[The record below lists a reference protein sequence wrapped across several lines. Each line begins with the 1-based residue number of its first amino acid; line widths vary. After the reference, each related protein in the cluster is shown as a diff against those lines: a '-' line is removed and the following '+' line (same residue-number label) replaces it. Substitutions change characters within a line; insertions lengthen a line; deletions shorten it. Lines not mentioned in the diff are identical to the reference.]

1 LKQWVAHAQET
12 TAAPRKEAALAKAP
26 APRRAIADD
35 GFLLI
40 EVMVAMVVFAV
51 ISTAVLGTVLTSL
64 ATARSDRGR
73 VTAANLAARELEIT
87 RSQFQSPA
95 AGPKTIATGKVSG
108 PNPLPGGVAGAPLVV
123 DGMAYTLVRSAAWQS
138 QGASAGPCDG
148 GASGQLAYLRVT
160 VTVSWPR
167 MSGVLPVTSS
177 TLLTPTVGTYS
188 ASTGHVKVKVT
199 DGNNVPEAG
208 QFVTVTGP
216 SGTTTQET
224 AADGCAFF
232 AFLSPGSYVATVL
245 TPGYVDPSWVAT
257 PSQTVTVTAN
267 TVQPVSFTYAPSATL
282 NLSFTSPL
290 GLVASPNTTVT
301 LYNTGLPSSTRT
313 RAVLGLLTPRTVN
326 LWPYPDGVIAWAGG
340 CLDADPQGYAGGVRA
355 SPLITN
361 PGVVTNATV
370 NVAPVLVTVR
380 NKLGVLTS
388 GVQVV
393 AVHAADTGC
402 PATVTDPL
410 GGTAGEVLTLPGLTS
425 SAGTIGGSLPYG
437 TWKFKVVISGQ
448 ATTVWPTAILA
459 PLGPSPAA
467 VLVNT
472 K

>member
-1 LKQWVAHAQET
+1 LKQWAARAHET
-12 TAAPRKEAALAKAP
+12 TAARSKEAALAKAP
-26 APRRAIADD
+26 ARAIADD

-40 EVMVAMVVFAV
+40 EGMGAMVVVAV

-64 ATARSDRGR
+64 TTARSDRGR

-95 AGPKTIATGKVSG
+95 AGPKTITTGQVTG

-138 QGASAGPCDG
+138 QGATAGPCDG

-188 ASTGHVKVKVT
+188 ATTGHVKVKVT

-216 SGTTTQET
+216 SGTKTQQT
-224 AADGCAFF
+224 AVDGCAFF
-232 AFLSPGSYVATVL
+232 AFLSPGNYVATVV
-245 TPGYVDPSWVAT
+245 TAGYVDPSWNAN
-257 PSQTVTVTAN
+257 PSLPVTVTAN
-267 TVQPVSFTYAPSATL
+267 TAQPASFTYAPSATL
-282 NLSFTSPL
+282 NLSFASPL

-313 RAVLGLLTPRTVN
+313 RAVLGLLTPRTVI

-340 CLDADPQGYAGGVRA
+340 CLDADPQAYAGGVRA

-361 PGVVTNATV
+361 PGVVTTSTV
-370 NVAPVLVTVR
+370 SVAPVQVTVT
-380 NKLGVLTS
+380 KAGVLTS
-388 GVQVV
+388 GAVV
-393 AVHAADTGC
+393 EAVHAADAGC
-402 PATVTDPL
+402 P
-410 GGTAGEVLTLPGLTS
+410 AGEVLTLPGVTS
-425 SAGTIGGSLPYG
+425 ATGTIGGALPYG
-437 TWKFKVVISGQ
+437 AWTFRVVGKVAS
-448 ATTVWPTAILA
+448 TTWPTATLA
-459 PLGPSPAA
+459 PPGTSPVA
-467 VLVNT
+467 VLVT
-472 K
+472 TQ